1 MKYFSK
7 SVPPPKTF
15 QRRRRIFLPSF
26 FRSVLLIAS
35 KWGNFLFLFM
45 NRKNADAILIHLSCF
60 TAFMLLMYVHFCSVI
75 KENLKVFKIIQKNT
89 TDEEDQ
95 IRQRNVTFIAAAAAA
110 AIEIAIIAAVVLSST
125 EEKKQTTSKKEE
137 QSRRQCEFRKLRKMK

>member
-35 KWGNFLFLFM
+35 KWGNFLFLFLKEAAKDEQKKCRRNTHSFIM
-45 NRKNADAILIHLSCF
+45 FYSFHAFNVRAFLFSHQRKSKGVQNHS
-60 TAFMLLMYVHFCSVI
+60 
-75 KENLKVFKIIQKNT
+75 KEHT
-89 TDEEDQ
+89 TDEYDQ

-125 EEKKQTTSKKEE
+125 EEKSKPH
-137 QSRRQCEFRKLRKMK
+137 RKK